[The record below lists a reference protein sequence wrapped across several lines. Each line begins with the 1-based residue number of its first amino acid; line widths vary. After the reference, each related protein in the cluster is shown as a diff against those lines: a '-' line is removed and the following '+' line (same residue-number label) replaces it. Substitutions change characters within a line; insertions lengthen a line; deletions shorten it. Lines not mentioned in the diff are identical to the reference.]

1 MRSNWFPNLLI
12 GALLCGSVPCAARET
27 LKPVSPTQRPTV
39 VKQLHKAYAD
49 QKIAPPIRYVP
60 PHLRGLSTSKTKGL
74 TGLNAFPSLS
84 SRTGK
89 PTPFLPTTTTAP
101 TMINSLDH
109 FVMLQKGVYPQACV
123 VAGFY
128 DWRTTSRWRSR
139 AGLHFGYDIAMPYGT
154 PFVSGWSGTVTSIVP
169 WYGEEYGITLALADG
184 NSVTYG
190 HVSPAVKVGDTVQV
204 GQVTGFI
211 RLDHV
216 DVKMRDNTG
225 NFVDFGNG
233 KSSTLNMALLNS
245 APIPAVPTK
254 EAICSRWLWAKTQ
267 VDSSREE
274 VAELQEHL
282 LKIKLQRTEN
292 EQLIAPLQQETAL
305 IEKLKLVDPS
315 LIEKKLIDESKISE
329 RYQKLLALQDT
340 QKRLGREISLLEK
353 QVKQQKTSFANQV
366 KEMINCEIQ
375 ATSVKLSWSDV
386 EHFVASNV
394 ATDQLSK
401 LAKSDEIAVTKMQ
414 AQQVAKYRQRRQELS
429 EKLGQ
434 SKRQGSKSADA
445 SVQEKILEDYLEL
458 IDSKLN
464 RLQSQ
469 TGDWFFKS

>member
-1 MRSNWFPNLLI
+1 MRSHWFSNVFL
-12 GALLCGSVPCAARET
+12 GAVLCSGLPCSARET
-27 LKPVSPTQRPTV
+27 LKHVSPTQRPTV
-39 VKQLHKAYAD
+39 VKQLHKVYAN
-49 QKIAPPIRYVP
+49 QKVVQPIRYIP
-60 PHLRGLSTSKTKGL
+60 PALRGLQSGKLKGL
-74 TGLNAFPSLS
+74 GGLNSLQSLS

-89 PTPFLPTTTTAP
+89 PSPFLPTSITPLTT
-101 TMINSLDH
+101 INSLDH
-109 FVMLQKGVYPQACV
+109 FVMLQKCTYPQACV

-154 PFVSGWSGTVTSIVP
+154 PFVSGWSGVVTSIVP

-233 KSSTLNMALLNS
+233 KSSTLNMALLTS
-245 APIPAVPTK
+245 APMPAIPTK

-305 IEKLKLVDPS
+305 IEKLKLVDPQ
-315 LIEKKLIDESKISE
+315 LMEKKLIDETKIQE
-329 RYQKLLALQDT
+329 RYQKLLALQDG
-340 QKRLGREISLLEK
+340 QKRLTREISLLEK
-353 QVKQQKTSFANQV
+353 QVKQQKESFSNQV

-386 EHFVASNV
+386 ERFVSSHV
-394 ATDQLSK
+394 ATAQMSK
-401 LAKSDEIAVTKMQ
+401 IAKSDELSVTKMQ

-429 EKLGQ
+429 EKLEL
-434 SKRQGSKSADA
+434 SRRQGPKSMDTA
-445 SVQEKILEDYLEL
+445 VETKLLEDYLEL